1 MSALFHPYLCGRN
14 AAEWLIPMK
23 TFCKLT
29 AQSPAA
35 SHMCRFRGFFCKT
48 KLCAT
53 SATTPRCSMH
63 FCWTEPAFPAERL
76 CRAGRHHPPVLHVRT
91 STSEA
96 PPQPPER
103 HADLP
108 GAGIQRSDYPPQA
121 GFGQACPHHAELPSG
136 RQTDRQGRSAR
147 CADLRPC
154 AVCKPSTYALEIT
167 HRLKQQM
174 LWKGGQRWKYF

>member
-1 MSALFHPYLCGRN
+1 MIDFTDAP
-14 AAEWLIPMK
+14 
-23 TFCKLT
+23 KLKKGYGG
-29 AQSPAA
+29 ANGNKISILLNGSRWMLKFPSISERSPAGHQQRRQGA
-35 SHMCRFRGFFCKT
+35 
-48 KLCAT
+48 LCT
-53 SATTPRCSMH
+53 SAGQSQH
-63 FCWTEPAFPAERL
+63 FPAERL
-76 CRAGRHHPPVLHVRT
+76 CRAGRHDPAVLHLGAGANQT
-91 STSEA
+91 
-96 PPQPPER
+96 PPQPPEC

-121 GFGQACPHHAELPSG
+121 GFGQACPHHAELPSR

-167 HRLKQQM
+167 HRLKRQM

>member
-1 MSALFHPYLCGRN
+1 MWPLLHQEPFLSAEMLHKPVKRIFPRAVKSESGRLLRNFLFSRR
-14 AAEWLIPMK
+14 AAK
-23 TFCKLT
+23 
-29 AQSPAA
+29 
-35 SHMCRFRGFFCKT
+35 MCIRDR
-48 KLCAT
+48 
-53 SATTPRCSMH
+53 
-63 FCWTEPAFPAERL
+63 

-167 HRLKQQM
+167 HRLKPVSYTHLDVYKRQGTICTIDLQ
-174 LWKGGQRWKYF
+174 KGADDS

>member
-1 MSALFHPYLCGRN
+1 MVDSDENFLQAHGAEPSGVLC
-14 AAEWLIPMK
+14 AASKVPSPRR
-23 TFCKLT
+23 
-29 AQSPAA
+29 SPAGHQQRHKSTLRA
-35 SHMCRFRGFFCKT
+35 AAGQSQH
-48 KLCAT
+48 
-53 SATTPRCSMH
+53 
-63 FCWTEPAFPAERL
+63 FPAERL
-76 CRAGRHHPPVLHVRT
+76 RLAGRHHPPVLHVRT

-96 PPQPPER
+96 PPQPPEC
-103 HADLP
+103 HTDLP

-167 HRLKQQM
+167 HRLKQKT
-174 LWKGGQRWKYF
+174 LWKGGQPWKYF